1 MYTSCLKIAQG
12 SFLTE
17 NNPLLREKKIS
28 TVQYNSNFFW
38 ITKYYVCHNTPLYA
52 TPPSMTSWVYCL
64 CSGEGE
70 HAL

>member
-17 NNPLLREKKIS
+17 NNPLLREKKIAL
-28 TVQYNSNFFW
+28 YNIIPIFSGSQN
-38 ITKYYVCHNTPLYA
+38 IMCHNTPLYA